1 MGKLMYFKDAYPM
14 GDASAQVSAAFQYA
28 VNGMS
33 FCAELPVI
41 SSSTTVAANAAATA
55 MSVFNAIG

>member
-1 MGKLMYFKDAYPM
+1 M

-41 SSSTTVAANAAATA
+41 TSSTTAAANAAATA
-55 MSVFNAIG
+55 MSAFNAIG